1 MPRKRGGGNPISL
14 FSFQDVMM
22 SVMGILILVTL
33 LMALQLTG
41 SVAAVSAVAAADL
54 DDVDDPVDIEEKSR
68 LQTQADRLAREIEEV
83 TRKLEKEALLSV
95 DQREVARGLQEVIAE
110 KHRRIRELQ
119 QRVRAARQSAESG
132 EEDDKVLDRRL
143 ILLRQE
149 ANRLRGE
156 LADARLNP
164 KLTYIV
170 QRGEGKSP
178 MIVELRGDRIGVG
191 VPQDQGAAAWFRAN
205 DQELLIRQF
214 TAWMESRDAESEYF
228 VVILKPSGM
237 EMYGRLLEAIRKAG
251 FDAGTDYVE
260 EKIGVLPE

>member
-33 LMALQLTG
+33 LMALQLTD

-54 DDVDDPVDIEEKSR
+54 DEADDPVDPEEKSQ
-68 LQTQADRLAREIEEV
+68 LQARADRLAREIEQIMQ
-83 TRKLEKEALLSV
+83 KLEKEAHLSI

-132 EEDDKVLDRRL
+132 EEDDKTLDRRL

-156 LADARLNP
+156 LADAQLNP

-178 MIVELRGDRIGVG
+178 LIVELRGDRIGVG
-191 VPQDQGAAAWFRAN
+191 VPQDQGAATWFRAD
-205 DQELLIRQF
+205 DQVLRIRQF
-214 TAWMESRDAESEYF
+214 MAWMKTRDAGSEYF

-237 EMYGRLLEAIRKAG
+237 ETYQVVLDAIRKAG